1 MTLERRFSLQPCFV
15 QTSMTLE
22 GRSMAAAVLTR
33 AADKVQSRPRLAA
46 SGEIGRCPAR

>member
-33 AADKVQSRPRLAA
+33 AADKVQSSLRLAA
-46 SGEIGRCPAR
+46 SGDIGASPVR